1 MPVTHRSLVGVCQN
15 YAQEAVGYQRKGSL
29 TATEEVTSELGL
41 VEFHLADKGGRTF
54 WVVDTASAKA
64 LWLER

>member
-1 MPVTHRSLVGVCQN
+1 M
-15 YAQEAVGYQRKGSL
+15 GYQRKGSL